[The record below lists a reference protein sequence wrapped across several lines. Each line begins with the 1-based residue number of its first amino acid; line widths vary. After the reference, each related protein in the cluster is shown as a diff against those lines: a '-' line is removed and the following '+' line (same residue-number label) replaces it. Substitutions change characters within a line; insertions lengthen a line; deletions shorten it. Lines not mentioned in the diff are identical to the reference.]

1 LFLSFLVII
10 VSGVPMLTKSE
21 SSRALQRLFR
31 RFPVVDLEALSRTLQ
46 TRSRMSIFRRLR
58 EIGYF
63 SSYTHT
69 GRYYT
74 LADIPQFDDYG
85 LWMHQ
90 GIGFS
95 QFGSLKATIV
105 ELVNRSPIGHTHMEL
120 NNLLRIRVHNTLL
133 SVVRERRVGR
143 QRIDKAFLYV
153 SAEPHHASEQIS
165 RRTEQLADSQKA
177 IPDIPIATVIEVL
190 IETLHAGQVLV
201 APSLVAKRLC
211 ARAVPVTTEQ
221 IERVFTQYGI
231 EIEKKTL

>member
-1 LFLSFLVII
+1 
-10 VSGVPMLTKSE
+10 MLTKSE
-21 SSRALQRLFR
+21 SSKALKRLFR

-63 SSYTHT
+63 SSYNHA

-74 LADIPQFDDYG
+74 LAYIPQFDDYG

-95 QFGSLKATIV
+95 QFGSLKSTIV

-120 NNLLRIRVHNTLL
+120 NNLLRLRVHNALL
-133 SVVRERRVGR
+133 AVVRERRISR
-143 QRIDKAFLYV
+143 ERMDKAFLYV
-153 SAEPHHASEQIS
+153 SVDPEHAHEQIS
-165 RRTEQLADSQKA
+165 RREQQPADRGKGVF
-177 IPDIPIATVIEVL
+177 DIPVATVVEVL
-190 IETLHAGQVLV
+190 IETLHAGRVRV

-211 ARAVPVTTEQ
+211 QRDVPVTPEQ
-221 IERVFTQYGI
+221 VERVFTQYGI
-231 EIEKKTL
+231 GAEKKML

>member
-1 LFLSFLVII
+1 
-10 VSGVPMLTKSE
+10 MLTKSE
-21 SSRALQRLFR
+21 SNRALKRLFH
-31 RFPVVDLEALSRTLQ
+31 RFPVVDLQALSRTLQ

-74 LADIPQFDDYG
+74 LTEIPQFDDYG

-105 ELVNRSPIGHTHMEL
+105 ELVNRSAIGHTHMEL

-133 SVVRERRVGR
+133 SVVRERRISR
-143 QRIDKAFLYV
+143 QRFDRAFLYV
-153 SAEPHHASEQIS
+153 SAEHQHAHEQIS
-165 RRTEQLADSQKA
+165 RRKEQLPDSQKA
-177 IPDIPIATVIEVL
+177 IADIPITTVIEVL
-190 IETLHAGQVLV
+190 IETLHAGQVRV

-211 ARAVPVTTEQ
+211 ERAVPVTREQ
-221 IERVFTQYGI
+221 VEKVFTQYGI
-231 EIEKKTL
+231 EAEKKTL

>member
-1 LFLSFLVII
+1 
-10 VSGVPMLTKSE
+10 MLKKSE
-21 SSRALQRLFR
+21 SIRALKRLFR
-31 RFPVVDLEALSRTLQ
+31 RFPVVDLETLSQTLQ
-46 TRSRMSIFRRLR
+46 TGSRMSIFRRLR

-74 LADIPQFDDYG
+74 LAHIPQFDDYG
-85 LWMHQ
+85 LWLHQ

-133 SVVRERRVGR
+133 SVVREKRISR
-143 QRIDKAFLYV
+143 QRFEKAFLYL
-153 SAEPHHASEQIS
+153 SAEPDHAREQIC

-177 IPDIPIATVIEVL
+177 IPDIPITTVIEVL
-190 IETLHAGQVLV
+190 IEALHAGQVRIAPLV
-201 APSLVAKRLC
+201 VAKRLC
-211 ARAVPVTTEQ
+211 ARGVPVSEEQ
-221 IERVFTQYGI
+221 VERIFTQYGI
-231 EIEKKTL
+231 KTQKKTL